1 MLCKCIH
8 TGEVDTYSQIN
19 DGTRNSVDVET
30 EIAFKVCGKMSISHR
45 KPATPLR
52 QTGHE
57 RTAGRKAQ
65 MEIGAADAADA
76 LLGATLTQTN
86 GLESLANAA
95 LQRGIDSFTRQDYEG
110 AVKEFRRS
118 VGLGRGSSFAADA
131 AQYLAM
137 SYLQLGDTENA
148 KKAYQSALQ
157 VDPYRDDIRLKL
169 GNQYFSEGK
178 YEDAR
183 AQYAEAVRLNPS
195 TVNRYS
201 LGQAYIEIGRYADA
215 EAQYAEIQRM
225 SPEQAGGFLGM
236 GLTYSRE
243 GKPEEAIGQ
252 FTHAAELDPNL
263 FEAYA
268 QMGYAY
274 ADMGEMENAEQM
286 VDYLERADQ
295 ADLADTLGSYMYKVG
310 RPKMSYALSSS
321 SFPFP
326 MGAGTPLIALSAYL
340 IQPNSTKTLAITI
353 QFDKQMDR
361 DSIENVTNWQIGR
374 AKGQGPGEAYNFG
387 RPVTATEVKLAP
399 SPKAVTWDE
408 NNRAATVYF
417 AVTQNAAANAAID
430 PSHIEFRFSGRD
442 IYGLSMDPKAD
453 QFTGFKGVA

>member
-1 MLCKCIH
+1 VGNPPL
-8 TGEVDTYSQIN
+8 
-19 DGTRNSVDVET
+19 
-30 EIAFKVCGKMSISHR
+30 A
-45 KPATPLR
+45 LR

-57 RTAGRKAQ
+57 RTAKRKAQ
-65 MEIGAADAADA
+65 MEIGSAEAADT

-86 GLESLANAA
+86 GQENLANAA

-183 AQYAEAVRLNPS
+183 VQYAEAVRLNPS

-201 LGQAYIEIGRYADA
+201 LGQAYIELGRYADA
-215 EAQYAEIQRM
+215 EAQYDEIQRIG
-225 SPEQAGGFLGM
+225 PEQAGGFLGM
-236 GLTYSRE
+236 GLTYSRG

-268 QMGYAY
+268 QIGYAY
-274 ADMGEMENAEQM
+274 ADMGEMENAQQM
-286 VDYLERADQ
+286 VDHLERVDQ

-326 MGAGTPLIALSAYL
+326 MGAGTPLIALNAYL
-340 IQPNSTKTLAITI
+340 VQPNSSKTLAITI

-361 DSIENVTNWQIGR
+361 KSVENIANWQISR
-374 AKGQGPGEAYNFG
+374 AIGQGPGEAYNFS
-387 RPVTATEVKLAP
+387 RPVPATEAMLAS
-399 SPKAVTWDE
+399 SPKAVTWDAE
-408 NNRAATVYF
+408 NLAATVYF
-417 AVTQNAAANAAID
+417 TVAQNAAANATID
-430 PSHIEFRFSGRD
+430 PSHIEFRFSGKD
-442 IYGLSMDPKAD
+442 IYGLSMDPTAD
-453 QFTGFKGVA
+453 QFTGFKGVV